1 MALIFKGIQKTTLID
16 FPRQIA
22 CTLFLPNC
30 NFKCGY
36 CYNTALVENKDTGV
50 SISEQQA
57 LAFLEER
64 KRFLDGVCLTG
75 GEPTLCREL
84 PAFCAKVKQKGFL
97 VKIDTNGTNPEML
110 KELIEK
116 RLVDFI
122 AMDIKAPLEKYPLF
136 ANAPVDL
143 KKIKQSIGIIKKSG
157 LEYEF
162 RTTVVPAL
170 SEEDILEIA
179 RLLKGAKKFVLQQ
192 FQNSM
197 PLLDKNL
204 EKQQP
209 HSPEELKKFSE
220 KIKGFFEKTEIR
232 GI

>member
-1 MALIFKGIQKTTLID
+1 MEI
-16 FPRQIA
+16 
-22 CTLFLPNC
+22 
-30 NFKCGY
+30 
-36 CYNTALVENKDTGV
+36 
-50 SISEQQA
+50 IS
-57 LAFLEER
+57 
-64 KRFLDGVCLTG
+64 
-75 GEPTLCREL
+75 
-84 PAFCAKVKQKGFL
+84 
-97 VKIDTNGTNPEML
+97 
-110 KELIEK
+110 KE
-116 RLVDFI
+116 
-122 AMDIKAPLEKYPLF
+122 
-136 ANAPVDL
+136 DL
-143 KKIKQSIGIIKKSG
+143 KILKLANNFVDRYKKDLDEIIKKSG